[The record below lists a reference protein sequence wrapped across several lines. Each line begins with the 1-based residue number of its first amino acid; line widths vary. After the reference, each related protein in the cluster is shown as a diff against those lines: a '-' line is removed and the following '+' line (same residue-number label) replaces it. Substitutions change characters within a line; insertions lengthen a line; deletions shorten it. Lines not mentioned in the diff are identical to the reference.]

1 MMEDYGGYAPKEP
14 EKDYQ
19 SYNMAIWYMF
29 DLNRLIYQKE
39 KYMIDGDYLRALS
52 CLTQIYTRIIFTFSK
67 QTDQKLETQIAK
79 DLQKASNILRDDDQE
94 NDFIAINIINE
105 VSRFLILVMFHNELI
120 FPRSMQIK
128 SLEEIAARAGVK
140 LEPNNTRP
148 K

>member
-1 MMEDYGGYAPKEP
+1 MEDYGGYAPKEP